1 MNDRQDVGHVMAN
14 AGGPYG
20 WAFIGGG
27 AEKRCVIGDLSNHRS
42 RTRKVCRQRMEGY
55 YFKSVWGFLYHVI
68 CYIGCSGLTISM
80 NESIALLDRD
90 GRFVWVDDHAP
101 WGLCRE
107 AIMGTQPWKW
117 VTSDNVEAV
126 KTAYSRCLI
135 LNEPQQFQAEVA
147 D

>member
-1 MNDRQDVGHVMAN
+1 MCPADVGQDFAGQMNDRQDVGHVMAN

-27 AEKRCVIGDLSNHRS
+27 VEKRCVIGAGVIRGVGRFAGSGWKETILNLS
-42 RTRKVCRQRMEGY
+42 GD
-55 YFKSVWGFLYHVI
+55 FLYHAI

-80 NESIALLDRD
+80 IESIALLDRD
-90 GRFVWVDDHAP
+90 GRFVRVDDHAP

-107 AIMGTQPWKW
+107 AIRGTQPWKW

-126 KTAYSRCLI
+126 KTLRL
-135 LNEPQQFQAEVA
+135 
-147 D
+147 

>member
-1 MNDRQDVGHVMAN
+1 M
-14 AGGPYG
+14 
-20 WAFIGGG
+20 I
-27 AEKRCVIGDLSNHRS
+27 
-42 RTRKVCRQRMEGY
+42 
-55 YFKSVWGFLYHVI
+55 
-68 CYIGCSGLTISM
+68 
-80 NESIALLDRD
+80 ESIALLDRD

-117 VTSDNVEAV
+117 VTIDNVEAV